1 MSMQDGL
8 VMEDRTAALRNASEI
23 LVVEDSLTQAKRL
36 ERLLKE
42 HGYGVRIARN
52 GFQGLAFAREKK
64 PTVVITDVM
73 MPEMDGYEL
82 CRRIKGDETLRD
94 VPVVLLTSLSDP
106 RDVIRGLQC
115 GADNFLTKPYED
127 AHLLRRLHHILV
139 NLELRREGHAQMTV
153 EVFFAGQHHR
163 LTADRIQIIDLLLS
177 TFEAAVLQSTQ
188 LQKLNGDYRHA
199 LEEIKQAQAN
209 FRTLMETTGDAVLVV
224 DAQGTVRYVN
234 PAAELLFDVRA
245 EELTGT
251 PFLFP
256 LEEEGKREINITS
269 PNGDILVGDM
279 RVVNSS
285 WDGEVVRLVTIRD
298 ITEMVL
304 LRERLKEEAI
314 TDPLTGLYN
323 RRGFLML
330 GEERLALADRLGFS
344 VVCLFADLD
353 GFKAVN
359 DTFGHEEGDR
369 VLRETAD
376 VLRRTFRAA
385 DVLGRIGG
393 DEFAVL
399 LVQDGPEGI
408 GAVMARLRHT
418 LEQANVRNENPS
430 VRLSLSLGVSM
441 RLPETPCTLSELM
454 DEADQSMYKEKIAKR
469 KLRSET

>member
-1 MSMQDGL
+1 
-8 VMEDRTAALRNASEI
+8 MEERTAALRNASEI

-418 LEQANVRNENPS
+418 LEQANARNENPS
-430 VRLSLSLGVSM
+430 VRLALSLGVSM

>member
-1 MSMQDGL
+1 MNMQDGRT
-8 VMEDRTAALRNASEI
+8 MEERTAALRNASEI

-418 LEQANVRNENPS
+418 LEQANARNENPS
-430 VRLSLSLGVSM
+430 VRLALSLGVSM

>member
-1 MSMQDGL
+1 MSMGDGL
-8 VMEDRTAALRNASEI
+8 AMEDRTAALRNASEI

-42 HGYGVRIARN
+42 HGYGVRIARD
-52 GFQGLAFAREKK
+52 GLQGLAFAQGKK

-82 CRRIKGDETLRD
+82 CRRIKSDETLRD

-139 NLELRREGHAQMTV
+139 NLDLRREGHAQMTV

-163 LTADRIQIIDLLLS
+163 LTADRIQIIDLLLF

-199 LEEIKQAQAN
+199 LEEVKQAQAN

-224 DAQGTVRYVN
+224 DPQGTVRYVN

-323 RRGFLML
+323 RRGFLAL

-408 GAVMARLRHT
+408 GTVVERLRHT
-418 LEQANVRNENPS
+418 LERTNARNENPS
-430 VRLSLSLGVSM
+430 VRLALSLGVSM
-441 RLPETPCTLSELM
+441 RLPEAPCTLAELM
-454 DEADQSMYKEKIAKR
+454 DEADQSMYEEKMTKKR
-469 KLRSET
+469 LRSET

>member
-1 MSMQDGL
+1 MQDGL

>member
-1 MSMQDGL
+1 MQDGL
-8 VMEDRTAALRNASEI
+8 VMEERTAALRNASEI

-418 LEQANVRNENPS
+418 LEQANARNENPS
-430 VRLSLSLGVSM
+430 VRLALSLGVSM

>member
-1 MSMQDGL
+1 MNMQDGRT
-8 VMEDRTAALRNASEI
+8 MEERTAALRNASEI

>member
-1 MSMQDGL
+1 
-8 VMEDRTAALRNASEI
+8 MEDRTAALRNASEI

>member
-1 MSMQDGL
+1 
-8 VMEDRTAALRNASEI
+8 
-23 LVVEDSLTQAKRL
+23 
-36 ERLLKE
+36 
-42 HGYGVRIARN
+42 
-52 GFQGLAFAREKK
+52 
-64 PTVVITDVM
+64 M

>member
-1 MSMQDGL
+1 MQDGRT
-8 VMEDRTAALRNASEI
+8 MEERTAALRNASEI

-418 LEQANVRNENPS
+418 LEQANARNENPS
-430 VRLSLSLGVSM
+430 VRLALSLGVSM

>member
-1 MSMQDGL
+1 MQDGL
-8 VMEDRTAALRNASEI
+8 VMEERTAALRNASEI

-52 GFQGLAFAREKK
+52 GFQGLAFAQEKK

>member
-1 MSMQDGL
+1 MQDGRT
-8 VMEDRTAALRNASEI
+8 MEERTAALRNASEI

>member
-1 MSMQDGL
+1 MGDGL
-8 VMEDRTAALRNASEI
+8 AMEDRTAALRNASEI

-42 HGYGVRIARN
+42 HGYGVRIARD
-52 GFQGLAFAREKK
+52 GLQGLAFAQEKK

-82 CRRIKGDETLRD
+82 CRRIKGDEMLRD

-139 NLELRREGHAQMTV
+139 NLDLRREGHAQMTV

-199 LEEIKQAQAN
+199 LEEVKQAQAN

-298 ITEMVL
+298 ITEMAL

-323 RRGFLML
+323 RRGFLTL

-408 GAVMARLRHT
+408 GAVMGRLRHT
-418 LEQANVRNENPS
+418 LERSNARNENPS
-430 VRLSLSLGVSM
+430 VRLALSLGVSM
-441 RLPETPCTLSELM
+441 RLPEAPCTLAELM
-454 DEADQSMYKEKIAKR
+454 DEADQSMYEEKMTKKR
-469 KLRSET
+469 PRSET

>member
-1 MSMQDGL
+1 MQDGL
-8 VMEDRTAALRNASEI
+8 VMEERTAALRNASEI

-199 LEEIKQAQAN
+199 LEEVKQAQAN

-418 LEQANVRNENPS
+418 LEQANARNENPS
-430 VRLSLSLGVSM
+430 VRLALSLGVSM

>member
-1 MSMQDGL
+1 
-8 VMEDRTAALRNASEI
+8 MEDRTAALRNASEI

-418 LEQANVRNENPS
+418 LEQANARNENPS

>member
-1 MSMQDGL
+1 
-8 VMEDRTAALRNASEI
+8 MEERTAALRNASEI

>member
-8 VMEDRTAALRNASEI
+8 VMEERTAALRNASEI

-418 LEQANVRNENPS
+418 LEQANARNENPS
-430 VRLSLSLGVSM
+430 VRLALSLGVSM

>member
-1 MSMQDGL
+1 
-8 VMEDRTAALRNASEI
+8 MEERTAALRNASEI

-418 LEQANVRNENPS
+418 LEQANARNENPS

>member
-1 MSMQDGL
+1 
-8 VMEDRTAALRNASEI
+8 MEERTAALRNASEI

-199 LEEIKQAQAN
+199 LEEVKQAQAN

-418 LEQANVRNENPS
+418 LEQANARNENPS
-430 VRLSLSLGVSM
+430 VRLALSLGVSM